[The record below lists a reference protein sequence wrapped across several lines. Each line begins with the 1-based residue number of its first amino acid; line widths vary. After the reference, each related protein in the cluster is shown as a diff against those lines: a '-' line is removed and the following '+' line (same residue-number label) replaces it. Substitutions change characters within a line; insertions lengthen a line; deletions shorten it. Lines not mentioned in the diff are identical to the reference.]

1 MVPQQP
7 RPDRWHVG
15 KEIPL
20 ALIFA
25 LFLQTAGWVWWAA
38 TQSAKLDYIAGKVD
52 KFEASQYTQ
61 TDARADRELAME
73 RDRELGRRITV
84 LEGSARSAGN
94 GMRTP

>member
-1 MVPQQP
+1 MAPQQP
-7 RPDRWHVG
+7 RVDRWHVG

-52 KFEASQYTQ
+52 RFEASQYTQ

-73 RDRELGRRITV
+73 RDRELSRRIGV
-84 LEGSARSAGN
+84 LEGVTRSAGN